1 MSYSFVFWKRDLTM
15 TVYNNVLYDMNN
27 KYTHSPMSCHKSPIN
42 WVSGK
47 YRGILRIHNDLSA
60 VWKRLHKYLPF
71 LSEGCTE
78 QTVKSTSVSNNISF

>member
-1 MSYSFVFWKRDLTM
+1 MTKRKKKICNLFKFYLNSVHILADHKYIFGFSVAFLFWQQMYNRLTE
-15 TVYNNVLYDMNN
+15 
-27 KYTHSPMSCHKSPIN
+27 
-42 WVSGK
+42 
-47 YRGILRIHNDLSA
+47 LRIHKDLSA

>member
-1 MSYSFVFWKRDLTM
+1 M
-15 TVYNNVLYDMNN
+15 YNNIKVIKRVYYARN
-27 KYTHSPMSCHKSPIN
+27 KTCILFTQKHSSKCT
-42 WVSGK
+42 GT
-47 YRGILRIHNDLSA
+47 LRIHNDLSA